1 MARPRK
7 TALSYFPFDVDFFQD
22 ERVVCIAGEF
32 GLKGELVAVKLLCA
46 VYSKGYYAEWNEM
59 VKFKLLKDMP
69 GIKASLLDD
78 IVRRLVK
85 WGFFDKTLFDSA
97 QILTSVEIQETYFEA
112 MKRCVKQDDLPYVI
126 VPPPESASLTGV
138 SATETTVN
146 ATNMPQI
153 KEKEKKENK
162 SKAKEGELS
171 RTGAKEAPALGGFE
185 IDSFSPPSEEQLGDA
200 VRSPELQSFGPTMQD
215 ARAFKAYYDA
225 RGWLINGML
234 MRDWLAAFR
243 SWLSKKSRFG
253 ESVYVAPAARQ
264 SAPKEKPKE
273 PDKPYIPPTPEFFE
287 QLNATTP
294 WGRKKAAGNT

>member
-146 ATNMPQI
+146 AANMPQI
-153 KEKEKKENK
+153 KEKEKKK
-162 SKAKEGELS
+162 TKAKQKRGSL
-171 RTGAKEAPALGGFE
+171 RAQARRRR
-185 IDSFSPPSEEQLGDA
+185 PPSEVL
-200 VRSPELQSFGPTMQD
+200 
-215 ARAFKAYYDA
+215 K
-225 RGWLINGML
+225 LILFLLRPKN
-234 MRDWLAAFR
+234 
-243 SWLSKKSRFG
+243 SW
-253 ESVYVAPAARQ
+253 AMPCAARNC
-264 SAPKEKPKE
+264 SPSVRPCK
-273 PDKPYIPPTPEFFE
+273 TPGHSRHIMMP
-287 QLNATTP
+287 AD
-294 WGRKKAAGNT
+294 G